1 VSTPKELETIEA
13 AEDSDAAGAGTM
25 KRRQFIRV
33 AAAAA
38 AATGGLGTG
47 TLIAQEP
54 PAGRGGAAGGR
65 GGGAGGRGGGAG
77 APQQQAPPIPLHN
90 GEHPALVFQAY
101 PGGTGALMEKLI
113 AERGAASFQRRP
125 IETEPWSGPVPTS
138 EVDLAF
144 LPAHRLGAL
153 LRARHVSS
161 VDLTRIYLERLHR
174 FNDQLLAAV
183 TILDGM
189 AMEQAQQADA
199 DIRAGNIKSALH
211 GVPWGVKDLFAVRG
225 TPTTWGHEDFENQV
239 FDFTSE
245 LVTRLENAGAV
256 LLAKLATGSI
266 AQGSG
271 WFRGNTRNPWNPTAG
286 SGGSSAGPGS
296 ATAAGLVGFSI
307 GTETQGSI
315 TSPSSTCGISALRP
329 TFGRVSRHGGMVLS
343 WSMDKAGPMCRS
355 LEDVAIVFSIIHG
368 ADPKDPAT
376 LTTPFEFRRL
386 QNLNGIRIAH
396 GPTEA
401 EPMRA
406 FLAELASMGATVKEV
421 PNDALPGMPGSP
433 LTVDTAAAFDFHW
446 GEQAEAA
453 AQGNGE
459 APPTRFTNGRDDTAL
474 DYINGQRR
482 RLVAMKAFDEALQA
496 LDVDL
501 FMVGGGAT
509 HTTGHPLVVL
519 PYNFATGTQGGRGGA
534 APTPTPEQ
542 PRTVTV
548 YGHLFQDDLLLSAMH
563 AYQIRH
569 DWHLRKPPLT
579 S

>member
-1 VSTPKELETIEA
+1 VSTPRELETIRSGEG
-13 AEDSDAAGAGTM
+13 SDAAGAGTM
-25 KRRQFIRV
+25 KRREFIRV

-38 AATGGLGTG
+38 AATGGLGAG
-47 TLIAQEP
+47 TVAAQVP
-54 PAGRGGAAGGR
+54 PAG
-65 GGGAGGRGGGAG
+65 GGGGGGG
-77 APQQQAPPIPLHN
+77 GGGPQQAPPIPLHN

-113 AERGAASFQRRP
+113 AERGAAAFERRA
-125 IETEPWSGPVPTS
+125 IETEPWSGPVPSS
-138 EVDLAF
+138 EGDLAF

-153 LRARHVSS
+153 LRGRHVTS
-161 VDLTRIYLERLHR
+161 VELTEIYLERLHR
-174 FNDQLLAAV
+174 YNGELLAAV

-189 AMEQAQQADA
+189 AREQAQQADA
-199 DIRAGNIKSALH
+199 DIRAGNVRSALH

-225 TPTTWGHEDFENQV
+225 TPTMWGHQDFENQV
-239 FDFTSE
+239 FDYTSE
-245 LVTRLENAGAV
+245 LVRRLDDAGAV
-256 LLAKLATGSI
+256 LVAKLATGSI
-266 AQGSG
+266 ASGSN
-271 WFRGNTRNPWNPTAG
+271 WFRGQTRNPWNPSAG

-315 TSPSSTCGISALRP
+315 TSPSSTCGLSALRP

-368 ADPKDPAT
+368 ADPKDPST
-376 LTTPFEFRRL
+376 LTTPFEFRRM
-386 QNLNGIRIAH
+386 QNLNGIRVAH
-396 GPTEA
+396 AATEA
-401 EPMRA
+401 EPMLA
-406 FLAELASMGATVKEV
+406 FLGELAALGATLKEV

-433 LTVDTAAAFDFHW
+433 LTVDTAVAFDFHW
-446 GEQAEAA
+446 GEQATRAA
-453 AQGNGE
+453 DGNGE
-459 APPTRFTNGRDDTAL
+459 APPTRFTNGRAVTAL
-474 DYINGQRR
+474 DYLNDQRR
-482 RLVAMKAFDEALQA
+482 RLVAMHAYDEALQA

-509 HTTGHPLVVL
+509 HTTGHPLAVL
-519 PYNFATGTQGGRGGA
+519 PFNFASATNNQGE
-534 APTPTPEQ
+534 TTPEQ

-563 AYQIRH
+563 AYQVRH
-569 DWHLRKPPLT
+569 DWHLRRPPLT

>member
-1 VSTPKELETIEA
+1 VSTREELETTEA
-13 AEDSDAAGAGTM
+13 AEGSDAAGAGMM

-47 TLIAQEP
+47 TVIAQVP
-54 PAGRGGAAGGR
+54 PTGGGAGGGGR
-65 GGGAGGRGGGAG
+65 GGGAGGGGGGA
-77 APQQQAPPIPLHN
+77 AQQAPPIPLHN

-113 AERGAASFQRRP
+113 AERGAAAFARRP
-125 IETEPWSGPVPTS
+125 IEVEPWSGPVPTS

-153 LRARHVSS
+153 LRARHVTS
-161 VDLTRIYLERLHR
+161 VQLTEIYLERLHR
-174 FNDQLLAAV
+174 FNGELLAAV

-225 TPTTWGHEDFENQV
+225 TPTTWGHEDFENQT
-239 FDFTSE
+239 FDYTSE
-245 LVTRLENAGAV
+245 LVVRLENAGAV

-266 AQGSG
+266 AQGSN
-271 WFRGNTRNPWNPTAG
+271 WFRGQTKNPWNPSAG

-315 TSPSSTCGISALRP
+315 TSPSSTCGLSALRP

-343 WSMDKAGPMCRS
+343 WSMDKPGPMCRS
-355 LEDVAIVFSIIHG
+355 LEDVAIVFGIIHG

-376 LTTPFEFRRL
+376 LTTPFEFRRM

-396 GPTEA
+396 AATEA

-406 FLAELASMGATVKEV
+406 FLAELASMGATLKEV

-446 GEQAEAA
+446 GAQADAA
-453 AQGNGE
+453 VQGNGE

-474 DYINGQRR
+474 DYVNGQRR
-482 RLVAMKAFDEALQA
+482 RLIAMKAFDEALQK
-496 LDVDL
+496 LEVDL
-501 FMVGGGAT
+501 FMIGGGAT

-519 PYNFATGTQGGRGGA
+519 PYNFASTTNNQGV
-534 APTPTPEQ
+534 TTPEQ

-569 DWHLRKPPLT
+569 DWNLRKPPLT
-579 S
+579 AS